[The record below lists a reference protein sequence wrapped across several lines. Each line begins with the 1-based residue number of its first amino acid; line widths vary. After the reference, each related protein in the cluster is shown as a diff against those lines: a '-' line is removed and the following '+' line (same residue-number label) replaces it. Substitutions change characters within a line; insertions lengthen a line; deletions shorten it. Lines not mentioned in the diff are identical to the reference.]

1 MAKKI
6 YISPSNQNNNSYAY
20 GNTTED
26 VVCGKIGKA
35 LETALKRCGFSTKY
49 GQYDTMQNRVAASNK
64 WGANMHIP
72 IHTNAFNGKVGG
84 TRIFYYEA
92 NGYGNVAAKC
102 VYDELKD
109 LSPGTSDNIVAA
121 PDLYEL
127 RYTNATAVYV
137 EAEFHDGE
145 HAKWIINH
153 TTEIAEA
160 ICKGVCKYYKV
171 AYIAPNKSTATV
183 EKAETEEVYK
193 VKWGDTLAKI
203 AAKYENMTYQK
214 LAAYNGI
221 SNPHKIYV
229 GQLIKIPTSSTY
241 TIEKVHTV
249 QKGEYL
255 ALIADK
261 YGVSL
266 EALKKANT
274 HIEDYNLIY
283 AGQKIKIPK

>member
-6 YISPSNQNNNSYAY
+6 YISPSNQNNNRYSY

-26 VVCGKIGKA
+26 VQCGKIGKA
-35 LETALKRCGFSTKY
+35 LQTALKRCGFSTKY

-64 WGANMHIP
+64 WKADMHIP

-84 TRIFYYEA
+84 TRIFYYKA

-109 LSPGTSDNIVAA
+109 LSPGKSDNIVAM

-127 RYTNATAVYV
+127 AYTNATSVYI

-171 AYIAPNKSTATV
+171 TYVKPKTTTTAKV
-183 EKAETEEVYK
+183 EKAETEEIYK
-193 VKWGDTLAKI
+193 VKWGDTLSKI
-203 AAKYENMTYQK
+203 AKKYNTTVNK
-214 LAAYNGI
+214 LAEYNGI
-221 SNPHKIYV
+221 
-229 GQLIKIPTSSTY
+229 
-241 TIEKVHTV
+241 
-249 QKGEYL
+249 
-255 ALIADK
+255 
-261 YGVSL
+261 
-266 EALKKANT
+266 KKP
-274 HIEDYNLIY
+274 NLIY
-283 AGQKIKIPK
+283 VGQKIKIPNATSKPALKSIDEIAKECIKGLWGNGTTRRNRLEKAGYNYSKVQKRINELLS

>member
-1 MAKKI
+1 MSKKI
-6 YISPSNQNNNSYAY
+6 YISPSNQNSNRYAY

-64 WGANMHIP
+64 WGADMHIP

-84 TRIFYYEA
+84 TRIFYYA
-92 NGYGNVAAKC
+92 KNGYGDVASKC

-109 LSPGTSDNIVAA
+109 LSPGTSDNIKAA

-127 RYTNATAVYV
+127 WATNATAVYV

-145 HAKWIINH
+145 HAKWIIEH

-171 AYIAPNKSTATV
+171 SYVAPKATTPTV
-183 EKAETEEVYK
+183 EKAETEEIYQ
-193 VKWGDTLAKI
+193 VKWGDTLGKI
-203 AAKYENMTYQK
+203 ASKYNTTYQK
-214 LAAYNGI
+214 LAEYNGI
-221 SNPHKIYV
+221 KNPHIIWV
-229 GQLIKIPTSSTY
+229 
-241 TIEKVHTV
+241 
-249 QKGEYL
+249 
-255 ALIADK
+255 
-261 YGVSL
+261 
-266 EALKKANT
+266 
-274 HIEDYNLIY
+274 
-283 AGQKIKIPK
+283 GQKIKIPNATSNKTPLKSIDEIAKEVIAGKWGNYPERKNKLLAAGSDYSKVQARVNEMLS